1 MRLIINRNT
10 LDRLNT
16 GMKNAEQEYRQP
28 DTGTASDYCDAAT
41 ARNRP
46 PKIGQRGRD
55 GAILKLDGCVPI
67 KRQEKDL
74 EAESQ
79 SMEAGDLLVAYLEQ
93 IGVEFVFG
101 VPGGAIE
108 PLYNALARSARRGGP
123 RPVVARH
130 ETGAAFMADGY
141 ARETGRI
148 GVCCAT
154 SGPGATNLITGVACA
169 YENEI
174 PLLVITAQPSLHL
187 LGRGAMQESAGMGG
201 IDTVAMLRTC
211 THYNAMISHPDQ
223 LERQLTNALL
233 SAYRP
238 TPGPVHL
245 SIPVDVMRSL
255 MKSGPTFNLAHLLQP
270 PFAVDDASV
279 RELQAQLAQAQRVVV
294 LIGSG
299 CGESIDLVIELVERM
314 GAVFVVTPDAKGFIS
329 PRHPSYLGVFGFAG
343 HASATEAMKDK
354 SVGLILAIGT
364 DIGEFTSNGWS
375 DLLLN
380 DRLVHIDSCEAHLT
394 RSPMARLHV
403 RGSIRLVLER
413 VLRTLRREGMR
424 EIAAGEKRRF
434 RKISVDDPFRS
445 ASPGASIKP
454 QYLMRE
460 LGWRSPPD
468 TRFLVDTGSSIAWAI
483 HHLGM
488 HDHRPSAGGW
498 MRVTM
503 NFAPMGW
510 AIGGAVGT
518 ALANRAVPVV
528 CITGD
533 GSLLMNGQEMTVAL
547 AEKLSVLFVI
557 LNDSALG
564 MVKHGQR
571 LVGAEQIG
579 VDLPPVDFRLLAESM
594 GIPGH
599 VIRTAEDFESLD
611 LDAILRRPG
620 PTVLDVHVDR
630 EEVPPM
636 GLRLKMLGAL
646 G

>member
-1 MRLIINRNT
+1 MAEIQQ
-10 LDRLNT
+10 
-16 GMKNAEQEYRQP
+16 EQELI
-28 DTGTASDYCDAAT
+28 A
-41 ARNRP
+41 
-46 PKIGQRGRD
+46 
-55 GAILKLDGCVPI
+55 
-67 KRQEKDL
+67 
-74 EAESQ
+74 EAEPQ
-79 SMEAGDLLVAYLEQ
+79 PQPQPMEAVDLLVAYLEQ

-108 PLYNALARSARRGGP
+108 PMYNALARSARRGGP
-123 RPVVARH
+123 RAVVARH
-130 ETGAAFMADGY
+130 ESGAAFMADGY

-154 SGPGATNLITGVACA
+154 AGPGATNLITGVACA

-174 PLLVITAQPSLHL
+174 PMLVITGQPSLHL
-187 LGRGAMQESAGMGG
+187 LGRGAMQESAGLGG
-201 IDTVAMLRTC
+201 IDTVAMFRTC
-211 THYNAMISHPDQ
+211 TRYSALVSHPEQ

-233 SAYRP
+233 GAYQP

-245 SIPVDVMRSL
+245 SIPADVQRSL
-255 MKSGPTFNLAHLLQP
+255 MKSGPAYDLAHLLLQP
-270 PFAVDDASV
+270 SAVDDAAV
-279 RELQAQLAQAQRVVV
+279 RELQAQLAQARRVVV

-299 CGESIDLVIELVERM
+299 CGEAIDLVIELVERV

-343 HASATEAMKDK
+343 HTSADAAMADK
-354 SVGLILAIGT
+354 GVDLILAVGT
-364 DIGEFTSNGWS
+364 DIGEFSSNGWHES
-375 DLLLN
+375 LLN
-380 DRLVHIDSCEAHLT
+380 DRLVHIDSREVHLT
-394 RSPMARLHV
+394 RSPMARLQV
-403 RGSIRLVLER
+403 RGRIRLVLER
-413 VLRTLRREGMR
+413 VLRTLRRDGPK
-424 EIAAGEKRRF
+424 EISAGEKRRF
-434 RKISVDDPFRS
+434 RKISVDDPFKS
-445 ASPGASIKP
+445 ASAGAPIKP

-468 TRFLVDTGSSIAWAI
+468 TRFLIDTGNSIAWAI

-488 HDHRPSAGGW
+488 HDHQPSAGGW

-518 ALANRAVPVV
+518 ALGNRDVPVV

-547 AEKLSVLFVI
+547 TENLTVLFVI
-557 LNDSALG
+557 LNDAALG

-571 LVGAEQIG
+571 MAGAEQVG
-579 VDLPPVDFRLLAESM
+579 VELPPVDFRMLAEAM

-599 VIRTAEDFESLD
+599 VIRTAEDLEKLD
-611 LDAILRRPG
+611 LDAILSYPG
-620 PTVLDVHVDR
+620 PTVLDVRIDK

-636 GLRLKMLGAL
+636 GLRIKILGAM

>member
-1 MRLIINRNT
+1 MT
-10 LDRLNT
+10 EMPQTQDF
-16 GMKNAEQEYRQP
+16 KAEPQP
-28 DTGTASDYCDAAT
+28 
-41 ARNRP
+41 
-46 PKIGQRGRD
+46 
-55 GAILKLDGCVPI
+55 
-67 KRQEKDL
+67 
-74 EAESQ
+74 
-79 SMEAGDLLVAYLEQ
+79 MEAADLLVAYLEQ
-93 IGVEFVFG
+93 IGVEYVFG

-174 PLLVITAQPSLHL
+174 PMLVITGQPSLHL

-201 IDTVAMLRTC
+201 IDTVAMFRTC
-211 THYNAMISHPDQ
+211 TRYSALVSHPDQ

-233 SAYRP
+233 AAYQP

-245 SIPVDVMRSL
+245 SIPVDVQRSL
-255 MKSGPTFNLAHLLQP
+255 MKSGPAYDLAHLLLQP
-270 PFAVDDASV
+270 SAVDDAAV
-279 RELQAQLAQAQRVVV
+279 RKLQAQLAQAQRVVV

-299 CGESIDLVIELVERM
+299 CGEAIDLVIELVERI

-329 PRHPSYLGVFGFAG
+329 PRHPSYRGVFGFAG
-343 HASATEAMKDK
+343 HTSADAAMGDK
-354 SVGLILAIGT
+354 GVDLILAIGT
-364 DIGEFTSNGWS
+364 DISEFSSNGWDES
-375 DLLLN
+375 LLN
-380 DRLVHIDSCEAHLT
+380 NRLVHIDSCEMHLM

-403 RGSIRLVLER
+403 RGRIRPVLER
-413 VLRTLRREGMR
+413 VLRALRSDGTK
-424 EIAAGEKRRF
+424 EISAGERRRF
-434 RKISVDDPFRS
+434 GKISVDEPFNS
-445 ASPGASIKP
+445 ASAGAPIKP

-460 LGWRSPPD
+460 LGRRSPPN
-468 TRFLVDTGSSIAWAI
+468 TRFLVDTGNSIAWAI
-483 HHLGM
+483 RHLEM
-488 HDHRPSAGGW
+488 HDHQASAGGW
-498 MRVTM
+498 IRLTM

-518 ALANRAVPVV
+518 ALGNRAVPVV

-547 AEKLSVLFVI
+547 TEKLCVVFVV
-557 LNDSALG
+557 LNDAALG

-571 LVGAEQIG
+571 LAGAEQVG
-579 VDLPPVDFRLLAESM
+579 VELPKVDFRLLAESM

-599 VIRTAEDFESLD
+599 VIRTAEDFDDLD
-611 LDAILRRPG
+611 LDAILRHPG
-620 PTVLDVHVDR
+620 PTVLDVRVDK

-636 GLRLKMLGAL
+636 GLRIKILGAVA
-646 G
+646 

>member
-1 MRLIINRNT
+1 M
-10 LDRLNT
+10 
-16 GMKNAEQEYRQP
+16 
-28 DTGTASDYCDAAT
+28 
-41 ARNRP
+41 
-46 PKIGQRGRD
+46 
-55 GAILKLDGCVPI
+55 LKLDEPVTK
-67 KRQEKDL
+67 KRQEKNL
-74 EAESQ
+74 ETESQ
-79 SMEAGDLLVAYLEQ
+79 PIEAVDLLVAYLEQ
-93 IGVEFVFG
+93 IGVEYVFG

-141 ARETGRI
+141 ARESGSI

-174 PLLVITAQPSLHL
+174 PLLVITGQPSQHL
-187 LGRGAMQESAGMGG
+187 LGRGALQESTGAG

-211 THYNAMISHPDQ
+211 TRYSAMLTHPDQ
-223 LERQLTNALL
+223 LERQLANALL

-238 TPGPVHL
+238 IPGPVHL
-245 SIPVDVMRSL
+245 SIPVDVQRSL
-255 MKSGPTFNLAHLLQP
+255 MKSGPAYDLKHLLQTP
-270 PFAVDDASV
+270 SAVDDAAV

-294 LIGSG
+294 LIGG
-299 CGESIDLVIELVERM
+299 GGGAAIDLVIELVERM
-314 GAVFVVTPDAKGFIS
+314 NAVFVVTPDAKGFIS
-329 PRHPSYLGVFGFAG
+329 PRHPLYRGVFGFAG
-343 HASATEAMKDK
+343 HQSADAAISDKD
-354 SVGLILAIGT
+354 VDLILAVGAALT
-364 DIGEFTSNGWS
+364 EWTSNGWDES
-375 DLLLN
+375 LLN
-380 DRLVHIDSCEAHLT
+380 HRLVHIDSCEAHLT

-403 RGSIRLVLER
+403 RGRIRPVFER
-413 VLRTLRREGMR
+413 VLRTLRRDATK
-424 EIAAGEKRRF
+424 EIVPGEKRRF
-434 RKISVDDPFRS
+434 KKNSVDDPFKS
-445 ASPGASIKP
+445 SLPGAPIKP

-468 TRFLVDTGSSIAWAI
+468 TRFLVDSGNSTTWAI
-483 HHLGM
+483 HHLAM
-488 HDHRPSAGGW
+488 HDHRASAGGW

-518 ALANRAVPVV
+518 ALANRSVPVV
-528 CITGD
+528 CVSGD

-547 AEKLSVLFVI
+547 TEKLSVLFVI

-571 LVGAEQIG
+571 LGGAEQIG
-579 VDLPPVDFRLLAESM
+579 FELPVVDFRSMAESM

-599 VIRTAEDFESLD
+599 VIRTAEDFENLD

-620 PTVLDVHVDR
+620 PTVLDVRVDK
-630 EEVPPM
+630 EEIPPM
-636 GLRLKMLGAL
+636 GLRLKVLGAT